1 MDFPYTSADNPA
13 IAYGMY
19 KPGQVVLINLAPDL
33 CGNYTYILVKG
44 RIIEISGEDSMKH
57 SIHAWFKPEC
67 EITEFLTKFSMA
79 GGTHH
84 SVLCYTSEFDV
95 LKKFGQ
101 LMDWKTVTI

>member
-1 MDFPYTSADNPA
+1 
-13 IAYGMY
+13 
-19 KPGQVVLINLAPDL
+19 
-33 CGNYTYILVKG
+33 
-44 RIIEISGEDSMKH
+44 MKH

-84 SVLCYTSEFDV
+84 SVLCYKSEFDV